1 MRGDSDRLKGI
12 RSLKGIRVWA
22 CTGQDGFWVR
32 VRVCYD
38 ECNSLSLSLTLLR
51 MCLGRC
57 FGSDSGS
64 CSGSGVQ
71 EYELGYV
78 RRNVRK

>member
-1 MRGDSDRLKGI
+1 MCGH
-12 RSLKGIRVWA
+12 V
-22 CTGQDGFWVR
+22 QDGFWLR

-38 ECNSLSLSLTLLR
+38 ECDSLSLSLTLLR
-51 MCLGRC
+51 MFLWRC
-57 FGSDSGS
+57 FGSDSDGD
-64 CSGSGVQ
+64 SGVQ

>member
-1 MRGDSDRLKGI
+1 M
-12 RSLKGIRVWA
+12 
-22 CTGQDGFWVR
+22 R

-38 ECNSLSLSLTLLR
+38 ECDYLSLSLLRTL
-51 MCLGRC
+51 LGRC